1 MAKTREQK
9 QAAVEQLTKG
19 FKEAKSVA
27 FADYHGLTVRQVDE
41 LRNKMREADVSYVV
55 AKKTL
60 VNRAAKEAGFE
71 LDAKQYKGML
81 GIAFGSEDEIAPAR
95 VLGDM
100 SKTTSVQ
107 ILGGIFEGVLVD
119 QEKMVSLSRL
129 PSKLELLGTVVGTI
143 YAPVSSFV
151 RVLDAIREQ
160 REAAEG
166 SPATEAPAEA
176 PKESEKADEAGSV
189 GATLESPK
197 EEPPSAEATGD
208 KEKPAT
214 EAEAPAEEPKED
226 ATEKSE

>member
-27 FADYHGLTVRQVDE
+27 FADYHGLTVPQVDE
-41 LRNKMREADVSYVV
+41 LRSKMREADVNYVV

-60 VNRAAKEAGFE
+60 INRAAKEAGFE

-81 GIAFGSEDEIAPAR
+81 GIAFGSEDEVAPAR

-151 RVLDAIREQ
+151 RVLDAIREA
-160 REAAEG
+160 REASEG
-166 SPATEAPAEA
+166 APAAEA
-176 PKESEKADEAGSV
+176 PQESTESAEASPSVRLRRTTGDTPV
-189 GATLESPK
+189 GATLASPK
-197 EEPPSAEATGD
+197 EEET
-208 KEKPAT
+208 PAT
-214 EAEAPAEEPKED
+214 EAEAPSDEAPKQE
-226 ATEKSE
+226 S